1 MKAEHLEFPALPAKE
16 DLLEHAWIDRD
27 LSWLEFNRRVLHE
40 ALDERTPLLER
51 VKFLAI
57 FSSNLDEF
65 YMKRVGL
72 LRGNA
77 QVEDEAD
84 PVARAGD
91 VRQRLK
97 RIRERVIAMQRQQ
110 AECFSEVLVP
120 ALAGHGIVLALWEQ
134 LSTTQREE
142 AGAYFDANVSP
153 ALTPLGVDPAQ
164 PFPFMSNLST
174 NLGFLVRRPETDEVM
189 PVRVKTPTILPQ
201 WVALRA
207 PDSAQRWFVSL
218 HELIRH
224 SGAKLFPGME
234 ILGHTLFRVLR
245 NAEVGLEEEEG
256 ETVFEAVTD
265 ALRERRF
272 QPVVRVDFSID
283 PIPEIRRG
291 LVERFKLTEDDVY
304 ELPGLLD
311 YSGLFQ
317 IASLDLPNLRDP
329 NWSPLPLARI
339 PTDDVDIFSV
349 IQAGDLLVHHPYE
362 SFDLSVERF
371 ISEAADDPQTVAIK
385 MTVYRVGDD
394 TPFVRSLIRAAEAGK
409 QVACL
414 VELKARFDEAR
425 NLHWAAPWRRSASM
439 SSTACAASRPTPRS
453 RWWCARKATG
463 CAATPTSAPATTT

>member
-1 MKAEHLEFPALPAKE
+1 MSSFGPGHFLNRE
-16 DLLEHAWIDRD
+16 
-27 LSWLEFNRRVLHE
+27 LSWLEFNHRVLAE
-40 ALDERTPLLER
+40 AQDSSVPLLER

-120 ALAGHGIVLALWEQ
+120 ALAGHGIILALWEQ

-189 PVRVKTPTILPQ
+189 PVRVKAPTILPQ

-362 SFDLSVERF
+362 SFDLSVEQFLWDVSRLAASLPDRQYLLNFCTDRYHFSVGFAAALVRRQINLLPPNETPDLIERLASQYPELGVYLLVLEVNASARRF
-371 ISEAADDPQTVAIK
+371 YERLGGQNAGVATMETHGGAI
-385 MTVYRVGDD
+385 
-394 TPFVRSLIRAAEAGK
+394 VRSCRYT
-409 QVACL
+409 
-414 VELKARFDEAR
+414 
-425 NLHWAAPWRRSASM
+425 W
-439 SSTACAASRPTPRS
+439 SRPGQLYR
-453 RWWCARKATG
+453 
-463 CAATPTSAPATTT
+463 